1 MFGSMSTDE
10 LKQSLD
16 PGNLKTDLYRSMPW
30 WQMLVVSR
38 ILKQPVFGAYTELY
52 GGLSPEITME
62 HNGAFG
68 KYINSFWRLLAIL
81 TCGLAV
87 PWGKIQS
94 PRADISL
101 SCKSID
107 ESGTGVAKQFWE
119 WTEKEVEAYL

>member
-1 MFGSMSTDE
+1 
-10 LKQSLD
+10 
-16 PGNLKTDLYRSMPW
+16 
-30 WQMLVVSR
+30 MLVISR
-38 ILKQPVFGAYTELY
+38 VLKEPVFGAYTELY

-62 HNGAFG
+62 NNGTFG
-68 KYINSFWRLLAIL
+68 KYIKSFWKSLAVLIQD
-81 TCGLAV
+81 LAV
-87 PWGKIQS
+87 PWGKMQT